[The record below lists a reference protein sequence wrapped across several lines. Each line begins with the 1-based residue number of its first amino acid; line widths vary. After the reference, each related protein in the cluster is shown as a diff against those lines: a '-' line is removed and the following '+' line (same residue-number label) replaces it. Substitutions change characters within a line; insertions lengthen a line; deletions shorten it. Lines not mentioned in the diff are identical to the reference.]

1 MSVEWDVNYIAVVIA
16 AVAGMIIGAVYFQ
29 PAVAGKAWMKA
40 VGKTEEDLRD
50 ARRPV
55 LYLAAAICQLL
66 IATVLAATM
75 NWAGAD
81 GVGDGVL
88 VGALVWIGFAAPI
101 VGITLMF
108 ELRSFSHH
116 AITAG
121 HTLVALVVMGG
132 IIGAIS

>member
-16 AVAGMIIGAVYFQ
+16 AIAGMVVGAIYFQ

-75 NWAGAD
+75 SWAGAD

-88 VGALVWIGFAAPI
+88 VGALIWIGFAAPI
-101 VGITLMF
+101 VSLTFMF
-108 ELRSFSHH
+108 ELRSFANH

-121 HTLVALVVMGG
+121 HALIALVVMGG
-132 IIGAIS
+132 IIGMIN

>member
-55 LYLAAAICQLL
+55 LYLAAAICPK
-66 IATVLAATM
+66 
-75 NWAGAD
+75 
-81 GVGDGVL
+81 
-88 VGALVWIGFAAPI
+88 LVWP
-101 VGITLMF
+101 
-108 ELRSFSHH
+108 S
-116 AITAG
+116 
-121 HTLVALVVMGG
+121 
-132 IIGAIS
+132 